1 MRAFVLILAAAT
13 FLGGPSAFAQDINDV
28 IDFAQNMS
36 AQSERFRDT
45 DDRHVQEV
53 RTRDADEDASKE
65 TDAEQ
70 AAPASDRDT
79 SSHDVLEGRKWGDSD
94 TQGGASPS
102 H

>member
-13 FLGGPSAFAQDINDV
+13 FLSGPAFAQDINDI
-28 IDFAQNMS
+28 IDFEQNMS

-53 RTRDADEDASKE
+53 RTRDADEDASKV
-65 TDAEQ
+65 TDTEQ

-79 SSHDVLEGRKWGDSD
+79 GSHDVLEGRKWGDSA

>member
-1 MRAFVLILAAAT
+1 MRRFVFILAAAT
-13 FLGGPSAFAQDINDV
+13 LLSGPAFAQDINDV
-28 IDFAQNMS
+28 IDFEQNMS

-53 RTRDADEDASKE
+53 RTRDAEEDASKAAD
-65 TDAEQ
+65 TAQ

-102 H
+102 Q

>member
-13 FLGGPSAFAQDINDV
+13 FLSGPAFAQDINDV
-28 IDFAQNMS
+28 IDFEQNMS

-53 RTRDADEDASKE
+53 RTRDAVEDASTE
-65 TDAEQ
+65 ADSAQ
-70 AAPASDRDT
+70 PARASDRDM

-102 H
+102 R

>member
-1 MRAFVLILAAAT
+1 MRRFVFILAAAT
-13 FLGGPSAFAQDINDV
+13 LLSGPAFAQDINDV
-28 IDFAQNMS
+28 IDFEQNMS

-53 RTRDADEDASKE
+53 RTRDAEEDASKA
-65 TDAEQ
+65 TDTAQ

-102 H
+102 Q

>member
-1 MRAFVLILAAAT
+1 MRRFVFILAAAT
-13 FLGGPSAFAQDINDV
+13 LLSGPAFAQDINDV
-28 IDFAQNMS
+28 IDFEQNMS

-53 RTRDADEDASKE
+53 RTRDADEDASKD
-65 TDAEQ
+65 TDTAQ

-102 H
+102 Q